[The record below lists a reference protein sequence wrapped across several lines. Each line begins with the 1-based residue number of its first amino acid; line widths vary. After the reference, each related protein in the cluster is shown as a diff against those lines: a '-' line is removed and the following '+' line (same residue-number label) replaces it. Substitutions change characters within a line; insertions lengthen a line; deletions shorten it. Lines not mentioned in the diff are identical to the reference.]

1 MKAIL
6 VYLILIITAV
16 PAFSQKQLEK
26 QLSGQVAPEEII
38 TLSENIPFDQAIGV
52 MSGMS
57 ERLTGKKIVSTV
69 NLTTPIGIEI
79 DRMPYMKALLIIVQY
94 NNLIY
99 EERETVIVVKSK
111 VDPASLMSSEVYAPV
126 NSREVKISA
135 IFFEANTSEF
145 TERGINWEWL
155 LSKDGFNVGSAFR
168 TFAEEREEQENAQ
181 TSAAGQ
187 QATERPP
194 DFTIGPKDVSFAMGD
209 WDGTATALFK
219 FFETEELGEIIAS
232 PSIKVRDKN
241 KGRIQIG
248 SDISIKQ
255 KDFAGNVTDVF
266 ISTGTIIEVIPHLY
280 SEDGVDYV
288 LLKIDVERS
297 SATPG
302 QITTEIFKQTASTEV
317 LMLNGEETVIGGLFV
332 NEDIST
338 RRGIPFLKDLPWWVF
353 GIRYLTGY
361 DAESTSKKEV
371 VILIKTEIIPTLK
384 ERLTHDKVNVI
395 KEEIKSQNAFIENYK
410 FKAKSDDSGE

>member
-1 MKAIL
+1 MKALL
-6 VYLILIITAV
+6 VYLMLIVTAL

-26 QLSGQVAPEEII
+26 QLSGQVSPEELI
-38 TLSENIPFDQAIGV
+38 TLSENIPFDQAVEV

-69 NLTTPIGIEI
+69 KLSTPIGIEI

-94 NNLIY
+94 NNLVY

-111 VDPASLMSSEVYAPV
+111 VDPASLMSNEVYAPV

-155 LSKDGFNVGSAFR
+155 LSKDGFNVGSGFR
-168 TFAEEREEQENAQ
+168 SFAEEREEQADLN
-181 TSAAGQ
+181 TAAATQ
-187 QATERPP
+187 QIERPP
-194 DFTIGPKDVSFAMGD
+194 DFTIGPEDVSFSMGD

-266 ISTGTIIEVIPHLY
+266 ISTGTIIEVVPYLY

-302 QITTEIFKQTASTEV
+302 QITTEIFKQTANTEV
-317 LMLNGEETVIGGLFV
+317 LMLDGEETVIGGLFI

-361 DAESTSKKEV
+361 DSESTTKKEV

-384 ERLTHDKVNVI
+384 ERVTMEKGNPVKD
-395 KEEIKSQNAFIENYK
+395 EIKNTNAFLEKYK
-410 FKAKSDDSGE
+410 FKNKSDDSED

>member
-6 VYLILIITAV
+6 VYLLLIIIAI
-16 PAFSQKQLEK
+16 PAYSQPQLEK
-26 QLSGQVAPEEII
+26 QLSGNVNPEELI

-52 MSGMS
+52 MSGIS

-111 VDPASLMSSEVYAPV
+111 VDPASMLASDIYAPV

-135 IFFEANTSEF
+135 VFFEANTSEF
-145 TERGINWEWL
+145 TERGINWEWM
-155 LSKDGFNVGSAFR
+155 LSKDGLNVGSGLR
-168 TFAEEREEQENAQ
+168 TFAEEREQQENQAA
-181 TSAAGQ
+181 SALQ
-187 QATERPP
+187 QTERPP
-194 DFTIGPKDVSFAMGD
+194 DFTIGPEDVSFSMGD

-232 PSIKVRDKN
+232 PTIKVRDKN

-266 ISTGTIIEVIPHLY
+266 ISTGTIIEVIPYLY

-317 LMLNGEETVIGGLFV
+317 LMLNGEETVIGGLFI

-361 DAESTSKKEV
+361 DAVSTAKKEV

-384 ERLTHDKVNVI
+384 ERITLDKGNPI
-395 KEEIKSQNAFIENYK
+395 EEEIKTQNAWINNYK
-410 FKAKSDDSGE
+410 FKNKSDDSED

>member
-1 MKAIL
+1 
-6 VYLILIITAV
+6 
-16 PAFSQKQLEK
+16 
-26 QLSGQVAPEEII
+26 
-38 TLSENIPFDQAIGV
+38 
-52 MSGMS
+52 
-57 ERLTGKKIVSTV
+57 
-69 NLTTPIGIEI
+69 
-79 DRMPYMKALLIIVQY
+79 
-94 NNLIY
+94 
-99 EERETVIVVKSK
+99 
-111 VDPASLMSSEVYAPV
+111 
-126 NSREVKISA
+126 
-135 IFFEANTSEF
+135 
-145 TERGINWEWL
+145 
-155 LSKDGFNVGSAFR
+155 
-168 TFAEEREEQENAQ
+168 
-181 TSAAGQ
+181 
-187 QATERPP
+187 
-194 DFTIGPKDVSFAMGD
+194 MGD

>member
-1 MKAIL
+1 MKALL
-6 VYLILIITAV
+6 VYLMLIVTAL

-26 QLSGQVAPEEII
+26 QLSGQVSPEELI
-38 TLSENIPFDQAIGV
+38 TLSENIPFDQAVGV

-69 NLTTPIGIEI
+69 KLSTPIGIEI

-94 NNLIY
+94 NNLVY
-99 EERETVIVVKSK
+99 EERETVIVIKSK
-111 VDPASLMSSEVYAPV
+111 VDPASLMSNEVYAPV

-155 LSKDGFNVGSAFR
+155 LSKDGFNVGSGFR
-168 TFAEEREEQENAQ
+168 TFAEEREEQANLN
-181 TSAAGQ
+181 TAAATQ
-187 QATERPP
+187 QVERPP
-194 DFTIGPKDVSFAMGD
+194 DFTIGPEDVSFSMGD

-266 ISTGTIIEVIPHLY
+266 ISTGTIIEVVPYLY

-302 QITTEIFKQTASTEV
+302 QITTEIFKQTANTEV
-317 LMLNGEETVIGGLFV
+317 LMLDGEETVIGGLFI

-361 DAESTSKKEV
+361 DSESTTKKEV

-384 ERLTHDKVNVI
+384 ERVTMDKGNPI
-395 KEEIKSQNAFIENYK
+395 KDEIKNSNAFMEKYK
-410 FKAKSDDSGE
+410 FKNKSDDSED

>member
-1 MKAIL
+1 M
-6 VYLILIITAV
+6 LIVTAL

-26 QLSGQVAPEEII
+26 QLSGQVSPEELI
-38 TLSENIPFDQAIGV
+38 TLSENIPFDQAVEV

-69 NLTTPIGIEI
+69 KLSTPIGIEI

-94 NNLIY
+94 NNLVY

-111 VDPASLMSSEVYAPV
+111 VDPASLMSNEVYAPV

-155 LSKDGFNVGSAFR
+155 LSKDGFNVGSGFR
-168 TFAEEREEQENAQ
+168 TFAEEREEQADLN
-181 TSAAGQ
+181 TAAATQ
-187 QATERPP
+187 QIERPP
-194 DFTIGPKDVSFAMGD
+194 DFTIGPEDVSFSMGD

-266 ISTGTIIEVIPHLY
+266 ISTGTIIEVVPYLY

-302 QITTEIFKQTASTEV
+302 QITTEIFKQTANTEV
-317 LMLNGEETVIGGLFV
+317 LMLDGEETVIGGLFI

-361 DAESTSKKEV
+361 DSESTTKKEV

-384 ERLTHDKVNVI
+384 ERVTMDKGNPI
-395 KEEIKSQNAFIENYK
+395 KDEIKNTNAFLEKYK
-410 FKAKSDDSGE
+410 FKNKSDDSED

>member
-1 MKAIL
+1 MKALL
-6 VYLILIITAV
+6 VYLMLIVTAL
-16 PAFSQKQLEK
+16 PAFSQRQLEK
-26 QLSGQVAPEEII
+26 QLSGQVSPEELI
-38 TLSENIPFDQAIGV
+38 TLSENIPFDQAVGV

-69 NLTTPIGIEI
+69 KLSTPIGIEI

-94 NNLIY
+94 NNLVY

-111 VDPASLMSSEVYAPV
+111 VDPASLMSNEVYAPV

-155 LSKDGFNVGSAFR
+155 LSKDGFNVGSGFR
-168 TFAEEREEQENAQ
+168 SFAEEREEQADLN
-181 TSAAGQ
+181 TAAATQ
-187 QATERPP
+187 QIERPP
-194 DFTIGPKDVSFAMGD
+194 DFTIGPEDVSFSMGD

-266 ISTGTIIEVIPHLY
+266 ISTGTIIEVVPYLY

-302 QITTEIFKQTASTEV
+302 QITTEIFKQTANTEV
-317 LMLNGEETVIGGLFV
+317 LMLDGEETVIGGLFI

-361 DAESTSKKEV
+361 DSESTTKKEV

-384 ERLTHDKVNVI
+384 ERVTMDKGNPV
-395 KEEIKSQNAFIENYK
+395 KDEIKNTNAFLEKYK
-410 FKAKSDDSGE
+410 FKNKSDDSED